1 MATVYHLRRART
13 GAKAARRSHRA
24 KIIDYRTRIGSSA
37 WRQQTRKARRLSLW
51 RRAHMF
57 GGHGPVSAHAKSLGH
72 SSSKQLKMR
81 QLRKF
86 IAQKEGRK

>member
-1 MATVYHLRRART
+1 MATVFHMRRAR
-13 GAKAARRSHRA
+13 AAAQKSRRGHRA
-24 KIIDYRTRIGSSA
+24 KIIDYRTRIGSQA

-57 GGHGPVSAHAKSLGH
+57 GGHGPVSSHAKSLGL
-72 SSSKQLKMR
+72 SSSKQMRMR

-86 IAQKEGRK
+86 ITQKEGG

>member
-1 MATVYHLRRART
+1 MATVYHLRQARAA
-13 GAKAARRSHRA
+13 AKKTRQAHRA

-57 GGHGPVSAHAKSLGH
+57 GGHTPVSSHAKSLGL
-72 SSSKQLKMR
+72 SSSKQMKMR

-86 IAQKEGRK
+86 IAQKEGK